1 MSDIRKENKRYWE
14 KRFANSDLHFK
25 PPSPKKVSEMIKR
38 LEEHQAHKVLDLGCG
53 LGPWS
58 VALAKAGFQVKA
70 VDISS
75 GAIRSV
81 QKWADREGFF
91 VETEVCSAQELVL
104 TGQSF
109 DALICNAVLH
119 HMPLAE
125 ASKTMLNIKNILKP
139 GGVAYISFAGLE
151 DDERGKFVA
160 LDDGTRRYTQRERKG
175 MLWRFYTNE
184 EIRSLCGD
192 LEILEF
198 IEKENGRREMWIR
211 KRPVND
217 GANQSVTNRGNK
229 GDLAT

>member
-1 MSDIRKENKRYWE
+1 MSDILKESKRFWE
-14 KRFANSDLHFK
+14 KRFANSDLDFK
-25 PPSPKKVSEMIKR
+25 LPSPKRVSEMIKR

-75 GAIRSV
+75 EAIISV
-81 QKWADREGFF
+81 QKWADREGLF

-104 TGQSF
+104 TGQNF

-139 GGVAYISFAGLE
+139 GGVAYVSFAGLE
-151 DDERGKFVA
+151 DDERGKFVT
-160 LDDGTRRYTQRERKG
+160 LDDGTRRYSQRERKG

-229 GDLAT
+229 GDLAR